1 MSDFKLFSKPQILF
15 FFQKLFLFSF
25 SFFVPHLHTP
35 TSPYILPPHRTFYI
49 SLMLSILMIMGVIVL
64 MMIVVCG
71 DDTQALRDTISSLC
85 SLNKVGQFASCCVSY
100 DNGATIT
107 LEDSPARDCFIY
119 DLKSTTGSV
128 LNSLFVI
135 CFIFVLFL
143 LFDDC
148 HCFSSF
154 FIFRS
159 FQSRGLSILGR
170 SVFSSLTNLQ
180 SLFSLLT
187 LSSIH
192 FFLHSFPSFWGFG
205 SNSLVSIES
214 GAFNGLNNLR
224 SLSHFPLFLHHLIF
238 NLSLHFSFL
247 H

>member
-1 MSDFKLFSKPQILF
+1 M
-15 FFQKLFLFSF
+15 
-25 SFFVPHLHTP
+25 
-35 TSPYILPPHRTFYI
+35 
-49 SLMLSILMIMGVIVL
+49 L

-85 SLNKVGQFASCCVSY
+85 SLNKVGQFASCCGSY
-100 DNGATIT
+100 DNGASIT
-107 LEDSPARDCFIY
+107 LEDSPARSCFISS
-119 DLKSTTGSV
+119 LGSTTGSV
-128 LNSLFVI
+128 LTSLFVI

-159 FQSRGLSILGR
+159 FQSRGLSVLGKD
-170 SVFSSLTNLQ
+170 VFSSLTNLQ
-180 SLFSLLT
+180 SLFSLLLT

-192 FFLHSFPSFWGFG
+192 FFLHSFPSFWSFQ
-205 SNSLVSIES
+205 SNNLVSIES

-247 H
+247 HQPWF

>member
-15 FFQKLFLFSF
+15 FFQKLFSF

-35 TSPYILPPHRTFYI
+35 TSTYILPPHRTFYI

-64 MMIVVCG
+64 MMIVVSG

-85 SLNKVGQFASCCVSY
+85 SLNKVGQFASCCGSY
-100 DNGATIT
+100 YNGAYIT
-107 LEDSPARDCFIY
+107 LEYSPARDCFISG
-119 DLKSTTGSV
+119 LASTTGSV
-128 LNSLFVI
+128 LIDLFVI

-154 FIFRS
+154 FFFRS
-159 FQSRGLSILGR
+159 FYKRELSVLGKD
-170 SVFSSLTNLQ
+170 VFSSLTNLE
-180 SLFSLLT
+180 SLFSLLLT

-192 FFLHSFPSFWGFG
+192 FFLHSFPSFLFFLLQQ
-205 SNSLVSIES
+205 SC
-214 GAFNGLNNLR
+214 FN
-224 SLSHFPLFLHHLIF
+224 
-238 NLSLHFSFL
+238 
-247 H
+247 